1 MVHIFFAASQPEVA
15 TQTGGLSALGL
26 NWQAFLFQLITFVIV
41 LVILRKFVLGKLVA
55 TLEDRRKKV
64 EQSLEQATQAEKKL
78 HTAQAE
84 VEKLLSTAR
93 AQADS
98 IITDT
103 QKEAAL
109 LIEAA
114 ETKASKR
121 AEHIVHEAK
130 AQVDVEVQKARL
142 ALKAETAQLV
152 ALATE
157 QLLQEKI
164 DTTRDAAL
172 IAKALKQA
180 EGTHE

>member
-1 MVHIFFAASQPEVA
+1 MLHILASQPAVVE
-15 TQTGGLSALGL
+15 QTGGLSALGL

-78 HTAQAE
+78 QTAQAE

-93 AQADS
+93 TEADG
-98 IITDT
+98 ILADT
-103 QKEAAL
+103 HKEAAVML
-109 LIEAA
+109 EAA
-114 ETKASKR
+114 EAKAAKR

-130 AQVDVEVQKARL
+130 AQLQVETQKARQ

-157 QLLQEKI
+157 QLLQEKM

-172 IAKALKQA
+172 ITKALKQA
-180 EGTHE
+180 EASHE